1 MECQLRI
8 EETKSFNERIK
19 DFEENMAELRRYLHD
34 KEESFSFVAEKL
46 KRFEELLP
54 NQQLTMY

>member
-1 MECQLRI
+1 
-8 EETKSFNERIK
+8 
-19 DFEENMAELRRYLHD
+19 MAELRRYLHD

-54 NQQLTMY
+54 NQQVSMFDKLIGYSGVIN